1 MAHGCVIVGAGQAG
15 FETAA
20 ALRAEKYQDPITL
33 IGDELH
39 LPYQRPPLSK
49 GFILDKQ
56 GMDEIELRPSPFFR
70 DHGIELV
77 TGDRVTALDRGA
89 RLVQLASGANR
100 SYDALVLA
108 CGARNRLLPVPG
120 AERDGVLYLRT
131 LDESRM
137 VKQRLQDA
145 NTIVV
150 VGGGFIGLE
159 IAASARSLGKAV
171 TVLEAQPRLMPR
183 VVAPLVSAF
192 YDALHTARG
201 VTVVCEA
208 CVTGIAGNERGHV
221 VSVTLANGASYPA
234 DLVIVGIGVVP
245 NSELARDAG
254 LETANGVVVDEY
266 LQTSDP
272 AIYAIGDC
280 AAHPN
285 QFAGDPGAAGS
296 AGNRVRLES
305 VQNAADQAR
314 TVAAAIAGRRAPYSA
329 VPWFWTDQF
338 DIRLQMAGLSHGYD
352 EAVTRGDPDAQKFSV
367 YYFKQ
372 SRLIAVDSINRPADH
387 ILARRLLASRAN
399 VTPQQAADESVNLKD
414 VGRPA

>member
-1 MAHGCVIVGAGQAG
+1 MADGCVIVGAGQAG

-20 ALRAEKYQDPITL
+20 ALRAEGYQESIAL
-33 IGDELH
+33 IGDEPH

-56 GMDEIELRPSPFFR
+56 GMDEIELRPSQFFS
-70 DHGIELV
+70 DHRIDVL
-77 TGDRVTALDRGA
+77 TGDRVTAIDRA
-89 RLVQLASGANR
+89 RKRVSLASGASR

-108 CGARNRLLPVPG
+108 CGARNRQLPVPG
-120 AERDGVLYLRT
+120 ADLDGVLYLRT
-131 LDESRM
+131 LDESRT
-137 VKQRLQDA
+137 VKERLHDA
-145 NTIVV
+145 NDIVV

-159 IAASARSLGKAV
+159 IAASARSLGKSV

-192 YDALHTARG
+192 YDALHSGRG
-201 VTVVCEA
+201 VTVVCNASVCE
-208 CVTGIAGNERGHV
+208 IAGDIAHSGHAR
-221 VSVTLANGASYPA
+221 SVRLDNGQSYPA
-234 DLVIVGIGVVP
+234 DLVVVGIGVVP
-245 NSELARDAG
+245 NAELARDAG
-254 LETANGVVVDEY
+254 LDTGNGIVVDEF

-280 AAHPN
+280 AEHPN
-285 QFAGDPGAAGS
+285 PYAGC
-296 AGNRVRLES
+296 RVRLES

-314 TVAAAIAGRRAPYSA
+314 AVAAAIVGKRAPYTA

-352 EAVTRGDPDAQKFSV
+352 EAVTRGNPDAQKFSV

-372 SRLIAVDSINRPADH
+372 SRLIAVDSINRPGDH
-387 ILARRLLASRAN
+387 IVARRLLASHAP
-399 VTPQQAADESVNLKD
+399 VTPEQAADEKVNLKD
-414 VGRPA
+414 LRI